1 MYRPKEEDRLIT
13 TGEAAGFLGCCVNWL
28 ERGRC
33 YGYGPPY
40 RKIRRLV
47 RYRLGDL
54 IDYRDSN
61 KVDPQDQPE

>member
-1 MYRPKEEDRLIT
+1 MYRPKEEDRLLT
-13 TGEAAGFLGCCVNWL
+13 SGEAAGFLGCSPDWL

-40 RKIRRLV
+40 RKIGRLV

-54 IDYRDSN
+54 IDYRDARTVYPGARS
-61 KVDPQDQPE
+61 E